1 MRNEPLRHGWLHRAF
16 RADDP
21 KVERI
26 TTYSG
31 ADRAIYARLAGGWQ
45 AVTKDQ
51 EAVRLVAWG
60 RPHKNG
66 GCNVVRRS
74 HRRDRAA
81 AQ

>member
-51 EAVRLVAWG
+51 V
-60 RPHKNG
+60 P
-66 GCNVVRRS
+66 
-74 HRRDRAA
+74 
-81 AQ
+81 